1 VAGWKALRAHPDDRP
16 RKFAEIYDSL
26 DAGQTVKWA
35 FGADRVLSFNV
46 HYHVDKDV
54 RYPAKLSVTLMR
66 Q

>member
-1 VAGWKALRAHPDDRP
+1 MAGWKALRSRPDDRP
-16 RKFAEIYDSL
+16 RKFAEIYGSL

-35 FGADRVLSFNV
+35 FEADRVLNFNF